1 MTTTNAAGHA
11 GEVLTRA
18 SIDHA
23 IAQTRM
29 VFDSEGSAGQALDY
43 LEQAL
48 NCEQGIAAG
57 LFGAGIART
66 STFEAGDIAA
76 DEPAARSAV
85 PASARAQLV
94 VVNSSTGLPMQILN
108 VPHATALDTLSFIR
122 DMIDTIGLERMA
134 RHDGK
139 TFDHPL
145 AGGIGAQLIDSVTA
159 RPKG

>member
-48 NCEQGIAAG
+48 NCESAVAAG
-57 LFGAGIART
+57 
-66 STFEAGDIAA
+66 S
-76 DEPAARSAV
+76 V
-85 PASARAQLV
+85 ASAGPA
-94 VVNSSTGLPMQILN
+94 LN
-108 VPHATALDTLSFIR
+108 ELLATAIAQAMHERKDPGAAAVAAAKAFR
-122 DMIDTIGLERMA
+122 AGLA
-134 RHDGK
+134 
-139 TFDHPL
+139 
-145 AGGIGAQLIDSVTA
+145 A
-159 RPKG
+159 